1 MECETKKK
9 KISFDIN
16 RNQSDIEKWIAT
28 FFFYFLN
35 YTLVI

>member
-1 MECETKKK
+1 MEYETKKK

-28 FFFYFLN
+28 FFFFFFQIIL
-35 YTLVI
+35 